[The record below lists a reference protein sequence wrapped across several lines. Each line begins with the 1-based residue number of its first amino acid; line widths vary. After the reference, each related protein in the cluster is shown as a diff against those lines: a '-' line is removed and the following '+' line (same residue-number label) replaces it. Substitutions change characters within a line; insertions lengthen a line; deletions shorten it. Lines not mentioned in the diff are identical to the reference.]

1 MTHRNHPP
9 LSPAEFT
16 ARFEEARRAHV
27 AKDFKRAHQ
36 LYESLV
42 SLSPGETGPQVMLA
56 DLDLRA
62 GRLLTARRR
71 LEPVVAAHPESEQF
85 RNALARILE
94 ELGDANAAE
103 ALYRED
109 VARAPDT
116 VTAWARLAH
125 ALQVA
130 GKIDEAAEL
139 YRKMIDRWPDSVAG
153 YFGLAGIEPKSLSD
167 AEMAAL
173 QRLSVSAP
181 LNERVYAFF
190 ALGTLLESRDSYDD
204 AFAAFSEGNR
214 LRRENPDLMPQ
225 ATPVDQELPTPRT
238 FTSVDAAEQMHE
250 NFAQETKRNF
260 SAAYIEK
267 FQGRGESSRAP
278 IFIVGLPRSG
288 STLLEQILSSHPQVQ
303 GLGETFALSRT
314 FQAALAELHAGQRTD
329 PWTFYRDVGASYLEA
344 LAELGWDRRSRA
356 IDKMLGNYV
365 NVGIIHLAL
374 PNAVIIHAMRNPVD
388 TCLSAFRQLFGNRN
402 EVTYDLAALGRQ
414 YVRYRGMMAH
424 WDAVLPGKVLH
435 VEHERLL
442 AEPEAQVRALLKAC
456 DLPWDDRCLR
466 FYENERTVR
475 TASINQVR
483 RPLSDKAVERWRKY
497 EKHLGPLF
505 DSLGP
510 YAPARS

>member
-1 MTHRNHPP
+1 MTHRNQQP
-9 LSPAEFT
+9 LSPAEFS

-27 AKDFKRAHQ
+27 AKDFKRARQ
-36 LYESLV
+36 LCETLISLR
-42 SLSPGETGPQVMLA
+42 PGELGPQIMLA

-62 GRLLTARRR
+62 GRLMTARRR
-71 LEPVVAAHPESEQF
+71 LEPAVAAHPESEPL
-85 RNALARILE
+85 RNAFARILE
-94 ELGDANAAE
+94 ELGDANASE

-109 VARAPDT
+109 VARAPDS
-116 VTAWARLAH
+116 VTSWARLAH
-125 ALQVA
+125 SLQVA
-130 GKIDEAAEL
+130 GKIDDAAAM
-139 YRKMIDRWPDSVAG
+139 YRQMIDRWPESVAG
-153 YFGLAGIEPKSLSD
+153 YFGQAGIEPKALSD
-167 AEMAAL
+167 AEVAAL
-173 QRLSVSAP
+173 RGLTATAP
-181 LNERVYAFF
+181 LHERVYAFF
-190 ALGTLLESRDSYDD
+190 ALGTVWESRGSYDE

-214 LRRENPDLMPQ
+214 LRRENPELNPG
-225 ATPVDQELPTPRT
+225 AAPTAQELAAPPT
-238 FTSVDAAEQMHE
+238 FTSVEAAEQMHE
-250 NFAQETKRNF
+250 SFAQETKRNF

-267 FQGRGESSRAP
+267 FKGRGHPARAP

-303 GLGETFALSRT
+303 GLGETLALSRT

-329 PWTFYRDVGASYLEA
+329 PWTFYPDIGASYLEA
-344 LAELGWDRRSRA
+344 LAELGWDRNRHA

-365 NVGIIHLAL
+365 NVGIVHLAL

-388 TCLSAFRQLFGNRN
+388 TCLSAFRQLFANRN
-402 EVTYDLAALGRQ
+402 EVTYDLAAIGRQ

-435 VEHERLL
+435 VEHEQLL
-442 AEPEAQVRALLKAC
+442 ADPEAQVRTILKAC

-505 DSLGP
+505 DALGP
-510 YAPARS
+510 YAPARQ